1 MDAAAFRKIIEWK
14 GLLSACREA
23 IDPKIESDEQAVA
36 YVKSYIQSLLLARK
50 YAAAGI
56 LRWGENLFTLHPE
69 CTKMVWRAIS
79 KHPKVLIMG
88 GSSVGKSFTGIA
100 WNALNWEAD
109 PEYTTVKLIS
119 TNGGHAKANT
129 FSTLKMLHA
138 NSVVPSTGVIRA
150 EAIQF
155 QEGDDRGCISI
166 VRIKEGDDN
175 SGSLQG
181 FHPLPRPK
189 AHPVFGTHSRVVGV
203 FDEAEEIPNGAWTG
217 ADNMTATITE
227 EDENVKIMGFL
238 NPKDQS
244 SKVAQLMEP
253 EGGWGEFDVE
263 TGVNGKDT
271 WKSRKGYYVI
281 RIDPAKTENVK
292 QRKLV
297 FTGFHTYE
305 KHLEYQS
312 DGGGN
317 SLHYYTFGR
326 GAYPPVGVICTVIPQ
341 EIINKSRGDFIFQ
354 GAVTRCASLDTALN
368 GGDEAVVTIGRTGFA
383 KAIRR
388 RCVINGRRGIETVH
402 FGKLRKVLQLD
413 QQIVLQRGLTEKI
426 AGQFRDTCKSLKID
440 PQWTMIDSTGNG
452 AGVHGLLTS
461 ESYWSPTVGA
471 LCFSAKATDLK
482 VIDED
487 NFVASEK
494 YDGID
499 SECWFAFRRW
509 AEFGYVSISLGM
521 NSDELERQLVGRRQK
536 LGAGELQK
544 IEDKDIYKRRLGRSP
559 DHADSAV
566 ILLHRIRTMEESSI
580 PMNEATR
587 EEKPFRDNFE
597 SEKIEWLDDTYA

>member
-1 MDAAAFRKIIEWK
+1 MNALEFRKVIEWEGRLAAARK
-14 GLLSACREA
+14 A
-23 IDPKIESDEQAVA
+23 IRPDIDSEEQAIA
-36 YVKSYIQSLLLARK
+36 LIKSYIQSLLYARK

-79 KHPKVLIMG
+79 AHSKVLVMG

-100 WNALNWEAD
+100 WNSLNWEAD

-129 FSTLKMLHA
+129 FSTLKMLHKE
-138 NSVVPSTGVIRA
+138 SVVPSTGVIRA

-155 QEGDDRGCISI
+155 KEGDDRGCVNI

-181 FHPLPRPK
+181 FHPLPRPT
-189 AHPVFGTHSRVVGV
+189 AHQIFGSHSRVVGV

-217 ADNMTATITE
+217 ADNMTATISE
-227 EDENVKIMGFL
+227 GDENVKIMGFF
-238 NPKDQS
+238 NPKDNS
-244 SKVAQLMEP
+244 SKVAQLAEP

-263 TGVNGKDT
+263 TGVRGKDI
-271 WKSRKGYYVI
+271 WKSRAGYTVV
-281 RIDPAKTENVK
+281 RVDPAKTENVK

-305 KHLEYQS
+305 KHREYQS
-312 DGGGN
+312 QDGGN

-326 GAYPPVGVICTVIPQ
+326 GAYPPSGVVCTVIPQ
-341 EIINKSRGDFIFQ
+341 EIINKMRGDFVFQ
-354 GAVTRCASLDTALN
+354 GTVSKCASLDTALN
-368 GGDEAVVTIGRTGFA
+368 GGDDAVVTVGRTGL
-383 KAIRR
+383 AIALKRR
-388 RCVINGRRGIETVH
+388 VIVGGNKSIELIRFRKPRR
-402 FGKLRKVLQLD
+402 VLQLD
-413 QQIVLQRGLTEKI
+413 QQFILRKGLTEAI
-426 AGQFRDTCKSLKID
+426 AGQFRDSCKSLKVA
-440 PQWTMIDSTGNG
+440 PEWTMIDSTGNG
-452 AGVHGLLTS
+452 AGVYGLLTS
-461 ESYWSPTVGA
+461 ESYWSPKVGQ
-471 LCFSAKATDLK
+471 LLFSAKATDLK
-482 VIDED
+482 VIEED
-487 NFVASEK
+487 NFIASEK

-509 AEFGYVSISLGM
+509 AEFGYVAISAGM
-521 NSDELERQLVGRRQK
+521 NSEELERQLAGRRQK

-566 ILLHRIRTMEESSI
+566 ILLHRVRTMEESSVE
-580 PMNEATR
+580 MDDQ
-587 EEKPFRDNFE
+587 EKPERRDAHHEEE
-597 SEKIEWLDDTYA
+597 SIDWLADTSV